1 MGHTRKLFCA
11 AAMTLAIVHG
21 GAALAA
27 DKPTEAEL
35 RAAFDQADVNSDGH
49 VDVDEFVGYFVSLFG
64 NFDANGDGFL
74 TPDELEDVTPEE
86 FNEVDRNGDGKI
98 SLGEGIGARIVIFFD
113 SDTDRNGVMTF
124 EELLAYENSQ

>member
-1 MGHTRKLFCA
+1 
-11 AAMTLAIVHG
+11 MTLAIVYG
-21 GAALAA
+21 AAALAA

-49 VDVDEFVGYFVSLFG
+49 VDVDEFVGYFVTLFG
-64 NFDANGDGFL
+64 TYDTDNDGFL
-74 TPDELEDVTPEE
+74 TPEELPDVSPEE
-86 FNEVDRNGDGKI
+86 FNDVDRNDDGKI